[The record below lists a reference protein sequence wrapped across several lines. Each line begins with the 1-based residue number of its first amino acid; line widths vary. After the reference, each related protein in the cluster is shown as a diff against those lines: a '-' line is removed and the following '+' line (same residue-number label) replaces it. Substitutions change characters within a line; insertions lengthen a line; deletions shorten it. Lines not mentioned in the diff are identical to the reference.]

1 MLNEGKRTELLFFL
15 REIVLEAG
23 VSDKLAEPF
32 MASLV
37 AKGARESVDNAVE
50 FLDSKIEEGF
60 ISEDTR
66 EPIKKNNETVHKNA
80 LKC

>member
-1 MLNEGKRTELLFFL
+1 MLNEGKRTELLYFL

-37 AKGARESVDNAVE
+37 AKGARESIDSAVE
-50 FLDSKIEEGF
+50 FLDSKIEEDF
-60 ISEDTR
+60 ISADTR
-66 EPIKKNNETVHKNA
+66 EPIKKTMRRFTKMR
-80 LKC
+80 

>member
-1 MLNEGKRTELLFFL
+1 MLNEGKRTELLYFL
-15 REIVLEAG
+15 REIVLESG

-37 AKGARESVDNAVE
+37 AKGARESVESAME

-60 ISEDTR
+60 ISSATR
-66 EPIKKNNETVHKNA
+66 EPIEKKMRRFTKMR
-80 LKC
+80 

>member
-1 MLNEGKRTELLFFL
+1 MLNEGKRTELLYFL

-37 AKGARESVDNAVE
+37 AKGARESIDSAVE
-50 FLDSKIEEGF
+50 FLDSKIEEEF
-60 ISEDTR
+60 ISADTR
-66 EPIKKNNETVHKNA
+66 EPIKKTLRRFTKMR
-80 LKC
+80 

>member
-23 VSDKLAEPF
+23 VSDKLTEPF

-37 AKGARESVDNAVE
+37 AKGARESIDVAME

-60 ISEDTR
+60 ISAETR
-66 EPIKKNNETVHKNA
+66 EPIKKTMKRFT
-80 LKC
+80 KMR

>member
-37 AKGARESVDNAVE
+37 AKGARESVDNAME

-60 ISEDTR
+60 ISVDTR
-66 EPIKKNNETVHKNA
+66 EPIKKTMRRFTKMR
-80 LKC
+80 

>member
-1 MLNEGKRTELLFFL
+1 MLNEGKRTELLYFL
-15 REIVLEAG
+15 REIVLESG

-37 AKGARESVDNAVE
+37 AKGARESVETAME

-60 ISEDTR
+60 ISSEAR
-66 EPIKKNNETVHKNA
+66 GPIEKKMRRFTKMR
-80 LKC
+80 

>member
-37 AKGARESVDNAVE
+37 AKGARESIDSAVE
-50 FLDSKIEEGF
+50 FLDSKIEEEF
-60 ISEDTR
+60 ISADTR
-66 EPIKKNNETVHKNA
+66 EPIKKTMRRFTKMR
-80 LKC
+80 

>member
-37 AKGARESVDNAVE
+37 AKGARESVDNARRRYFYFRDTELLRLHSQVE
-50 FLDSKIEEGF
+50 QGHHLSD
-60 ISEDTR
+60 
-66 EPIKKNNETVHKNA
+66 N
-80 LKC
+80 L

>member
-1 MLNEGKRTELLFFL
+1 MLNEGKRTELLYFL

-37 AKGARESVDNAVE
+37 AKGARESIDSAVE
-50 FLDSKIEEGF
+50 FLDSKIEEEF
-60 ISEDTR
+60 ISADTR
-66 EPIKKNNETVHKNA
+66 EPIKKTMRRFTKIR
-80 LKC
+80 

>member
-1 MLNEGKRTELLFFL
+1 MLNEGKRTELLYFL

-37 AKGARESVDNAVE
+37 AKGARESIDSAVE
-50 FLDSKIEEGF
+50 FLDSKIEEEF
-60 ISEDTR
+60 ISADAR
-66 EPIKKNNETVHKNA
+66 EPIKKTMRRFTKMR
-80 LKC
+80 

>member
-37 AKGARESVDNAVE
+37 AKGARESIDVAME

-60 ISEDTR
+60 ISAETR
-66 EPIKKNNETVHKNA
+66 EPIKKTMKRFT
-80 LKC
+80 KMR

>member
-1 MLNEGKRTELLFFL
+1 MVNEGKRTELLYFL
-15 REIVLEAG
+15 REIVLESG

-37 AKGARESVDNAVE
+37 AKGARESIDTAIE

-60 ISEDTR
+60 ISAETR
-66 EPIKKNNETVHKNA
+66 EPIKKTMRRFTKMR
-80 LKC
+80 

>member
-1 MLNEGKRTELLFFL
+1 MLNEGKRTELLYFL

-37 AKGARESVDNAVE
+37 AKGARESIDSAAE
-50 FLDSKIEEGF
+50 FLDSKIEEEF
-60 ISEDTR
+60 ISADTR
-66 EPIKKNNETVHKNA
+66 EPIKKTMRRFTKMR
-80 LKC
+80 

>member
-37 AKGARESVDNAVE
+37 AKGARESVDNAME

-60 ISEDTR
+60 ISADAR
-66 EPIKKNNETVHKNA
+66 EPIKKTMRRFTKMR
-80 LKC
+80 

>member
-1 MLNEGKRTELLFFL
+1 MLNEGKRTELLYFL
-15 REIVLEAG
+15 REIVLESG

-37 AKGARESVDNAVE
+37 AKGARESVESAME

-60 ISEDTR
+60 ISSKTR
-66 EPIKKNNETVHKNA
+66 EPIEKKMRRFTKMR
-80 LKC
+80 

>member
-15 REIVLEAG
+15 REIFLEAG

-37 AKGARESVDNAVE
+37 AKGARESIDVAME

-60 ISEDTR
+60 ISADTR
-66 EPIKKNNETVHKNA
+66 EPIKKTMKRFT
-80 LKC
+80 KMR

>member
-1 MLNEGKRTELLFFL
+1 MLNEVKRTELLYFL

-37 AKGARESVDNAVE
+37 AKGARESIDSAVE
-50 FLDSKIEEGF
+50 FLDSKIEEEF
-60 ISEDTR
+60 ISADTR
-66 EPIKKNNETVHKNA
+66 EPIKKTMRRFTKMR
-80 LKC
+80 

>member
-1 MLNEGKRTELLFFL
+1 MLNEGKRTELLYFL

-37 AKGARESVDNAVE
+37 AKGARESIDSAVE
-50 FLDSKIEEGF
+50 FLDSKIEEEF
-60 ISEDTR
+60 ISGDTR
-66 EPIKKNNETVHKNA
+66 EPIKKTMRRFTKMR
-80 LKC
+80 

>member
-1 MLNEGKRTELLFFL
+1 MLNDGKRTELLYFL

-37 AKGARESVDNAVE
+37 AKGARESIDSAVE
-50 FLDSKIEEGF
+50 FLDSKIEEEF
-60 ISEDTR
+60 ISADTR
-66 EPIKKNNETVHKNA
+66 EPIKKTMRRFTKMR
-80 LKC
+80 

>member
-37 AKGARESVDNAVE
+37 AKGARESVDNAME
-50 FLDSKIEEGF
+50 FLDSKIEEDF
-60 ISEDTR
+60 ISADTR
-66 EPIKKNNETVHKNA
+66 EPIKKTMRRFTKMR
-80 LKC
+80 

>member
-1 MLNEGKRTELLFFL
+1 MLNEGKRTELLYFL

-37 AKGARESVDNAVE
+37 AKGARESIDSAVE
-50 FLDSKIEEGF
+50 FLDSKIEEEF
-60 ISEDTR
+60 ISADTR
-66 EPIKKNNETVHKNA
+66 EPIKKTMKRFT
-80 LKC
+80 KMR

>member
-37 AKGARESVDNAVE
+37 AKGARESIDVAME

-60 ISEDTR
+60 ISADTR
-66 EPIKKNNETVHKNA
+66 EPIKKTMRRFTKMR
-80 LKC
+80 

>member
-37 AKGARESVDNAVE
+37 AKGARESIDNAIE

-66 EPIKKNNETVHKNA
+66 EPIKKQ
-80 LKC
+80 

>member
-1 MLNEGKRTELLFFL
+1 MLNEGKRTELLYFL

-37 AKGARESVDNAVE
+37 AKGARASIDSAVE
-50 FLDSKIEEGF
+50 FLDSKIEEEF
-60 ISEDTR
+60 ISADTR
-66 EPIKKNNETVHKNA
+66 EPIKKTMRRFTKMR
-80 LKC
+80 

>member
-1 MLNEGKRTELLFFL
+1 MLNEGKRTELLYFL

-37 AKGARESVDNAVE
+37 AKGARESIDSALE
-50 FLDSKIEEGF
+50 FLDSKIEEEF
-60 ISEDTR
+60 ISADTR
-66 EPIKKNNETVHKNA
+66 EPIKKTMRRFTKMR
-80 LKC
+80 

>member
-37 AKGARESVDNAVE
+37 AKGARESIDVAME

-60 ISEDTR
+60 ISADTR
-66 EPIKKNNETVHKNA
+66 DPIKKTMKRFS
-80 LKC
+80 KMR

>member
-37 AKGARESVDNAVE
+37 AKGARESISNAME

-60 ISEDTR
+60 ISEATR
-66 EPIKKNNETVHKNA
+66 EPIKKTMRRFTKMR
-80 LKC
+80 